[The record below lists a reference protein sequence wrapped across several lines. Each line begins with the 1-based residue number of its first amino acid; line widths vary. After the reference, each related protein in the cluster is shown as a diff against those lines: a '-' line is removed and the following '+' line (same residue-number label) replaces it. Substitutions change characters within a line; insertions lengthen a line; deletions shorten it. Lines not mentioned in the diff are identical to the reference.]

1 MFLLHCYEK
10 CKIIS
15 HLLERK
21 FPLSKK
27 ASATATD
34 VNGSIKEATKPQ
46 LPNFLCPPPSSPP
59 WPRSA
64 LPLSGDEDRDRIG
77 GTLRS
82 RTFQL
87 LVIVEVTNTGEIL
100 VRGTGGSLAQISV
113 MRPFDLVM
121 ERGGTKLVSS
131 AL

>member
-1 MFLLHCYEK
+1 ML
-10 CKIIS
+10 
-15 HLLERK
+15 K

-77 GTLRS
+77 GTENLPAVGDRRGHKYGGDTCQAGGRFTRS
-82 RTFQL
+82 DIGDAT
-87 LVIVEVTNTGEIL
+87 V
-100 VRGTGGSLAQISV
+100 
-113 MRPFDLVM
+113 
-121 ERGGTKLVSS
+121 
-131 AL
+131 

>member
-1 MFLLHCYEK
+1 ML
-10 CKIIS
+10 
-15 HLLERK
+15 K
-21 FPLSKK
+21 FSLSKK

-77 GTLRS
+77 GTLRP

-100 VRGTGGSLAQISV
+100 VRQGDGSLAQISV